1 MKLIFDWDQWNI
13 QKNEIKHG
21 VSQLE
26 AESVFYDYDLVIFK
40 DLKHSTKKEI
50 RWIAYGYSILN
61 RILMTAFTIRDEKI
75 RIISCRPA
83 SKKERKI
90 YEEEKS
96 NRNN

>member
-26 AESVFYDYDLVIFK
+26 AESVFYDYNLVIFK

-50 RWIAYGYSILN
+50 RWISYGYSILN
-61 RILMTAFTIRDEKI
+61 RILMTVFTIREEKV
-75 RIISCRPA
+75 RIISCRLA

-90 YEEEKS
+90 YEEEKR